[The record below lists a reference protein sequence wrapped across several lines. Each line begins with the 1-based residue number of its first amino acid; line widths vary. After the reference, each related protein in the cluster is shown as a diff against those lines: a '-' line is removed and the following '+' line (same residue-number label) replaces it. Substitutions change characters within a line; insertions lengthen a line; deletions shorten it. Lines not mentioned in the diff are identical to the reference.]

1 MGRPPFDPR
10 RQREPEIRINA
21 RIRADQVRVIGSA
34 GQMLGVMTVR
44 EALRLAQETSLD
56 LVEVNPKAEPPVCK
70 VMDFGKFK
78 YEEKKKAREA
88 KRKQTFV
95 DIKEIKLRPKTDDH
109 DLSFKM
115 RAARRFVEA
124 GNKVKFVVRFR
135 GREIAHPQ
143 QAEMQLTWLLQ
154 QLEDLVNVESRPMM
168 EGRTMTV
175 MVNPKPQVLQ
185 KVAAAKAA
193 LEAARKKAE
202 MEGRS
207 GATDAVTAEAA
218 RLEQEQ
224 KDLEAQLEA
233 QDEAEGGD
241 DDDDEDEG
249 SPT

>member
-21 RIRADQVRVIGSA
+21 RIRADQVRVIGAA

-44 EALRLAQETSLD
+44 EALRLAQENNLD

-143 QAEMQLTWLLQ
+143 QAEMQLKWLLE

-202 MEGRS
+202 AEGRS

-233 QDEAEGGD
+233 QDEADGG

-249 SPT
+249 AS